1 MVARND
7 TLDRAPE
14 ERSAVVEPLVFK
26 PKPSLGWVWWVALSL
41 LVVASGAAPLA
52 SAEVRAETPPIIWIM
67 MVGIAALGVWFLVIA
82 VFFPSMRYEMAD
94 RELVL
99 RYGPLLAYRVPYA
112 SIAEVRRTDLV
123 PSLWSSM
130 RVPGLALWKVPYGG
144 IGTVQMCSTR
154 MQRGV
159 LLVTTA
165 DGTHF
170 GMSPAEEER
179 FVDTLTARIADAQRA
194 RA

>member
-1 MVARND
+1 M
-7 TLDRAPE
+7 
-14 ERSAVVEPLVFK
+14 EPIVFK
-26 PKPSLGWVWWVALSL
+26 PKPSWGWVWCVALAL
-41 LVVASGAAPLA
+41 AVVVSGVAPLT
-52 SAEVRAETPPIIWIM
+52 SAEVRAETPPIVWVM
-67 MVGIAALGVWFLVIA
+67 MLGIAALGVWFLVVGA
-82 VFFPSMRYEMAD
+82 FFPAMRYEIGD
-94 RELVL
+94 QELVL
-99 RYGPLLAYRVPYA
+99 RYGPLLAYHLPYA
-112 SIAEVRRTDLV
+112 SVAEVRRTDLV

-144 IGTVQMCSTR
+144 IGTVRMCSTR

-165 DGTHF
+165 DGTRF

-179 FVDTLTARIADAQRA
+179 FVDTLTARIGDALRA